1 MSIKTESLSP
11 PRRFLVDD
19 DIVVFASYKRDH
31 KVRMRIWRGKD
42 AITVVLVSQVDGD
55 ISPALNSTSI
65 ANKVFSHHLGYPDN
79 GMLYFEDFEIPSG
92 GRCLQQVYFEYIGC
106 GLRRQ
111 LFKPI
116 ARVREWG
123 HIEYVVG
130 EKVEQ

>member
-19 DIVVFASYKRDH
+19 DIMSFASYKRDH
-31 KVRMRIWRGKD
+31 KVRMRAWFGKD
-42 AITVVLVSQVDGD
+42 AMPVVLVSQVDSD

-65 ANKVFSHHLGYPDN
+65 ANQIFSHHLGYPDT
-79 GMLYFEDFEIPSG
+79 GMLYFEDFAIPSG
-92 GRCLQQVYFEYIGC
+92 GRCLQQVYFEYVGC
-106 GLRRQ
+106 GLRRR

-116 ARVREWG
+116 ARVREWRYLE
-123 HIEYVVG
+123 HIVG